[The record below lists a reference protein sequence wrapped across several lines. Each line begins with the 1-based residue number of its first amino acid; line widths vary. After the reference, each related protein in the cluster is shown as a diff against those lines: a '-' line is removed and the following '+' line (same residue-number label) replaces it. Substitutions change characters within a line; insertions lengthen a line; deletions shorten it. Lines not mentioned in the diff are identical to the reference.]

1 MSFRPLM
8 AGALLAVLSTPL
20 FAADI
25 TVEDAYARA
34 ANTRAGAAF
43 LVIHN
48 AGDDADRLVDVR
60 ADVAMRV
67 ELHTHKDNGQG
78 VMQMLHVPEGFEIP
92 AGGDHVL
99 QRGGD
104 HVMFMGLQAPWE
116 QGQLIPLT
124 LVFEKAGEITV
135 DVPVDLTR

>member
-1 MSFRPLM
+1 MSFKPLL
-8 AGALLAVLSTPL
+8 AGALLAAFSTPL

-48 AGDDADRLVDVR
+48 AGAEADRLID
-60 ADVAMRV
+60 AQSDVAMRV

-78 VMQMLHVPEGFEIP
+78 VMQMMHVPEGFEIP
-92 AGGDHVL
+92 AGGDQVL

-104 HVMFMGLQAPWE
+104 HVMFMGLTAPWE
-116 QGQLIPLT
+116 QGQTIPLT
-124 LVFEKAGEITV
+124 LVFEKAGEITL
-135 DVPVDLTR
+135 DVPVDLAR